1 MIPSAVLNNKKQWV
15 VVADESEAIIFQRK
29 GRRTPL
35 DEVTRLQNE
44 TARMKSGDLLADRDG
59 RSFDSHGHGRH
70 AVEKENAD
78 PKRQAALVFAKELA
92 ARIVKAGRND
102 GAFDELILIAAP
114 RFLGLLRDAL
124 STAGKL
130 TPFLTIA
137 KDVVQHDAEFIRGLI
152 RSHEEAG

>member
-1 MIPSAVLNNKKQWV
+1 
-15 VVADESEAIIFQRK
+15 VADESRAVIFQRK

-35 DEVTRLQNE
+35 DELMRLQNE

-59 RSFDSHGHGRH
+59 RSFDSHGQGRH

-78 PKRQAALVFAKELA
+78 PKRQAALVFAKDLA
-92 ARIVKAGRND
+92 VRIVKAGHKD
-102 GAFDELILIAAP
+102 DFDELVLIAAP

-124 STAGKL
+124 ATAGKI

-137 KDVVQHDAEFIRGLI
+137 KDVVQHDAEFIRDLI
-152 RSHEEAG
+152 RTHEEAG